1 MYFIYFNHSGIQNM
15 EQISH
20 SDQASMCA
28 SKPTGKPKKPCPILK
43 CPNEIIRNVSDYLKL
58 ADIHKLM
65 RTSRHLHTILD
76 IPFHNRAPHHT
87 CKEGYSILE
96 WAATNNN
103 VTLIQKLQAPWRQ
116 KELSSDSKNRA
127 LYLATTYDHL
137 SCVSLLFAMGAE
149 ACVISDGPKVAELIA
164 LHFAATHGKFDA
176 IQLLLAH
183 GADIEIV
190 DRRNAKALQLAFEN
204 GHEACAQ
211 LLLEK
216 GADVRSINLAIP
228 IAAENESM
236 VLRYLEMGVDP
247 TIAPFNW
254 TPCYVAMIRCMPL
267 MKPLLEKGADPDLFQ
282 YGHKCTLLHCAI
294 LLERVEA
301 TQLLLGYGANVSAR
315 DDDGLQPLHIAA
327 GATTYREHQRGN
339 MLASHCLNKEI
350 IQLLLGAGARILDTD
365 DLGHTALDYALHSGG
380 EDIIKLMLQETDK

>member
-1 MYFIYFNHSGIQNM
+1 M

-20 SDQASMCA
+20 PDQASICA
-28 SKPTGKPKKPCPILK
+28 SKPKGKPKKPCLLLK
-43 CPNEIIRNVSDYLKL
+43 CPNEIIRNISDYLKL
-58 ADIHKLM
+58 ADILKLM
-65 RTSRHLHTILD
+65 QTSRNLHTILD
-76 IPFHNRAPHHT
+76 IPFHDRAPHHT
-87 CKEGYSILE
+87 CREGYSVLE
-96 WAATNNN
+96 WAATKNN
-103 VTLIQKLQAPWRQ
+103 VTLIQKFQAPSRQ

-127 LYLATTYDHL
+127 LYLATTYDNL
-137 SCVSLLFAMGAE
+137 SCMSLLFAMGAE
-149 ACVISDGPKVAELIA
+149 ACVVIDDPLGPEWIA

-267 MKPLLEKGADPDLFQ
+267 MKPLLEKGADPDLIQ
-282 YGHKCTLLHCAI
+282 YGHKRTLLHHAVHC
-294 LLERVEA
+294 EEVEV
-301 TQLLLGYGANVSAR
+301 TQLLLDHGANVFAC

-327 GATTYREHQRGN
+327 GSSN
-339 MLASHCLNKEI
+339 I
-350 IQLLLGAGARILDTD
+350 P
-365 DLGHTALDYALHSGG
+365 
-380 EDIIKLMLQETDK
+380 